1 MGRWGK
7 VTKTL
12 AKADPSRIAPKG
24 TGTTIGR
31 IAGGTIGG
39 SIGGVAGAAVG
50 QNIGRMIG
58 DGAPGIGAMMKGNI
72 FGKTKGPEAQPGPA
86 DVRPE
91 LSPWQGMDQG
101 QVRSTDLFRPAMF
114 NAEAMQTGLSALNP
128 WQQMALKKQEAEQS
142 KAMDEAAR
150 QQSGALAGAR
160 SSMAMRGGLRGGAAE
175 RLAASGA
182 QNLAQTMQQQR
193 QVGAIQRGD
202 IGLRGAEMAKDIA
215 QGNVA
220 AQTEGQARN
229 IQAALAELGAKRGY
243 DVSRYQEQ
251 MKGYAAEKTGQA
263 LGKEPKPTLLGDPLG
278 YIKSQF

>member
-1 MGRWGK
+1 
-7 VTKTL
+7 
-12 AKADPSRIAPKG
+12 
-24 TGTTIGR
+24 
-31 IAGGTIGG
+31 
-39 SIGGVAGAAVG
+39 
-50 QNIGRMIG
+50 
-58 DGAPGIGAMMKGNI
+58 
-72 FGKTKGPEAQPGPA
+72 
-86 DVRPE
+86 
-91 LSPWQGMDQG
+91 
-101 QVRSTDLFRPAMF
+101 MF

-128 WQQMALKKQEAEQS
+128 WQQMALQKQGAEQA

-202 IGLRGAEMAKDIA
+202 IGLRGAEMAKEIA

-229 IQAALAELGAKRGY
+229 IQAGLNEIGAKRGY
-243 DVSRYQEQ
+243 DVARYQEQ
-251 MKGYAAEKTGQA
+251 MKGYAADKTGQA
-263 LGKEPKPTLLGDPLG
+263 LAKQPDPTLFGDPLG
-278 YIKSQF
+278 YIQGKFKGS

>member
-1 MGRWGK
+1 MGWNPSK
-7 VTKTL
+7 SL
-12 AKADPSRIAPKG
+12 AKADPSRVAPKG

-31 IAGGTIGG
+31 VIGATTGGAMGG
-39 SIGGVAGAAVG
+39 IAGAAVG

-58 DGAPGIGAMMKGNI
+58 GGAPGINAMMKGNI
-72 FGKTKGPEAQPGPA
+72 FGKTKGPAAQQPGPA

-91 LSPWQGMDQG
+91 LSAWQGMDQG
-101 QVRSTDLFRPAMF
+101 QVRSTDLFRPTMF
-114 NAEAMQTGLSALNP
+114 DAQAMQTGLAALSP
-128 WQQMALKKQEAEQS
+128 WQTMALQKQEAEQA

-202 IGLRGAEMAKDIA
+202 IGLKGAEMAKEIA

-229 IQAALAELGAKRGY
+229 IQAALAELAAKRGY

-263 LGKEPKPTLLGDPLG
+263 LGREPKPTLFGDPFG
-278 YIKSQF
+278 YIKSQY